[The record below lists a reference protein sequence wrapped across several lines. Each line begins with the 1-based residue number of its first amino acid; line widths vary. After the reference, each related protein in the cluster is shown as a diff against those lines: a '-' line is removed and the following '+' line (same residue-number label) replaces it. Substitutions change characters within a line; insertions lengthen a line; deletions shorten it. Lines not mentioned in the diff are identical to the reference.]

1 MITSLSIKNYA
12 LIDNLQVDFNGGL
25 SIITGETGAGKSIL
39 LGGLSLI
46 LGKRA
51 DLNSLKDT
59 TQKCIIEAVFDVSH
73 YNLEPLFDAEDF
85 DYETQTIIRREIL
98 PSGKSRAFVND
109 SPVNL
114 ASLQLLGERLV
125 DIHSQHQT
133 LQLTSNDF
141 QFQVIDALANN
152 DELLQSYATELK
164 AYKKLQK
171 ELQELHNF
179 QAEAIKEHDYNSFL
193 LNELVE
199 ANLIEG
205 EQQALEEEY
214 ETLNNIE
221 GIKEKLSES
230 YQLLNDEQIGVLS
243 TLTTIKN
250 NLQNIAGFSSKYE
263 DLFNRVN
270 TSLIDLDDVFN
281 EIDILQD
288 NLEANPN
295 RLEEVDSKLKVLHS
309 LMQKH
314 VASDVSEL
322 IKIKNDLEEKV
333 AVTQNLDIT
342 IDKKQSEIKSKTSQ
356 LKNISKQINKK
367 RSEVIPQLKEQLE
380 TVLASLGMP
389 NAQFKMDVLYKTEQ
403 FFVNGQDELS
413 FLFSANKGG
422 NFNELKKA
430 ASGGELSR
438 IMLAIK
444 SILSNYIQL
453 PTIMFDE
460 IDTGVSGE
468 ISNKMG
474 DIMVQMSKSM
484 QVFSIT
490 HLPQIAAKG
499 HSHFKVYKED
509 VNDTT
514 QTNLVKLNHDER
526 IIEIAQMLGG
536 TETSS
541 SAIAHA
547 KELFN

>member
-1 MITSLSIKNYA
+1 MLTALSIKNYA
-12 LIDNLQVDFNGGL
+12 LIDTLHVDFNDGL

-59 TQKCIIEAVFDVSH
+59 TQKCVIEAVFDISS
-73 YNLEPLFDAEDF
+73 YNLKSLFKAEDF
-85 DYETQTIIRREIL
+85 DYESQTIIRREIL

-114 ASLQLLGERLV
+114 SSLQLLGACLI

-133 LQLTSNDF
+133 LELTSNEF

-152 DELLQSYATELK
+152 DKVLQNYKEKLK
-164 AYKKLQK
+164 TYKALQK
-171 ELQELHNF
+171 ELKELLAF

-199 ANLIEG
+199 ANLVDG
-205 EQQALEEEY
+205 ELETLEEEY

-221 GIKEKLSES
+221 GIKEKLDES
-230 YQLLNDEQIGVLS
+230 YQLLSDEEVGALY
-243 TLTTIKN
+243 TLTTLKN
-250 NLQNIAGFSSKYE
+250 AFQKLSELSSKYE
-263 DLFNRVN
+263 NLFGRINS
-270 TSLIDLDDVFN
+270 SLIEMDDVFN
-281 EIDILQD
+281 EVNTLKD
-288 NLEANPN
+288 NLEVDPG
-295 RLEEVDSKLKVLHS
+295 RLETVDSKLKMIHNL
-309 LMQKH
+309 LQKH
-314 VASDVSEL
+314 VAGNVSEL
-322 IKIKNDLEEKV
+322 IKIKNELEEKV
-333 AVTQNLDIT
+333 SVTENLDST
-342 IDKKQSEIKSKTSQ
+342 IQKKQLEIDSKTTELNTISETIHKRRIEAIPK
-356 LKNISKQINKK
+356 LKK
-367 RSEVIPQLKEQLE
+367 QLE
-380 TVLASLGMP
+380 SLLVSLGMP
-389 NAQFKMDVLYKTEQ
+389 NAQFKIETTYSDT
-403 FFVNGQDELS
+403 FFANGKDALL

-444 SILSNYIQL
+444 SVLSKYIKL

-474 DIMVQMSKSM
+474 DIMLEMSKTM

-509 VNDTT
+509 INNTT
-514 QTNLVKLNHDER
+514 QTNLIKLNHDER
-526 IIEIAQMLGG
+526 VVEIAQMLGG
-536 TETSS
+536 LEMSS

-547 KELFN
+547 KELLN